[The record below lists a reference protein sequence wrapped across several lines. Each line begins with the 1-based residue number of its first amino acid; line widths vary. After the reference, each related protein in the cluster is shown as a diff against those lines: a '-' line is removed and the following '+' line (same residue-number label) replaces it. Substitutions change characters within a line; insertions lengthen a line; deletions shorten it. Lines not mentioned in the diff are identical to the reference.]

1 MLHSVYFSTSDPP
14 MPPPPGRREQRKAET
29 RQAISDVATR
39 LIIERGFE
47 AVSMSEI
54 ADAAGVS
61 RKTVF
66 NYFASKEQLVFD
78 RDEEARQLLREG
90 MAARTSMTP
99 LAAFQGLVRELL
111 DTGHPLLRINAGA
124 ASFWKT
130 VAQSAV
136 LVAHARQLQALLTDD
151 LAQLMAESAGRPVGD
166 ADARLG
172 ATMLMASMVAAYEQG
187 LRALSFGGD
196 PRQVMVPLIVRGAT
210 GTLVALASTPYT
222 DPAQRQC
229 SDMRIGVQD
238 QAPATTARGP

>member
-1 MLHSVYFSTSDPP
+1 

-29 RQAISDVATR
+29 RQTISDVATR

-196 PRQVMVPLIVRGAT
+196 PRQAMVPLIVRGAT
-210 GTLVALASTPYT
+210 GTLVALAGTPYT
-222 DPAQRQC
+222 DP
-229 SDMRIGVQD
+229 S
-238 QAPATTARGP
+238 ARP

>member
-1 MLHSVYFSTSDPP
+1 

-29 RQAISDVATR
+29 RQTISDVATW

-99 LAAFQGLVRELL
+99 LAAFQALVRELL

-124 ASFWKT
+124 ASFWET
-130 VAQSAV
+130 VAQSTV
-136 LVAHARQLQALLTDD
+136 LVAHARQLQALLTDE

-196 PRQVMVPLIVRGAT
+196 PRQAMVPLIVRGAT
-210 GTLVALASTPYT
+210 GVLVALAGTPYT
-222 DPAQRQC
+222 DP
-229 SDMRIGVQD
+229 S
-238 QAPATTARGP
+238 ARP

>member
-1 MLHSVYFSTSDPP
+1 MLHSVYFFTSDPP
-14 MPPPPGRREQRKAET
+14 VPPPPGRREQRKAET

-39 LIIERGFE
+39 LIIDRGFE

-99 LAAFQGLVRELL
+99 LAAFQALVRELL

-130 VAQSAV
+130 VAQSTV

-151 LAQLMAESAGRPVGD
+151 LAQLMAASAGRSADD
-166 ADARLG
+166 AEARLG
-172 ATMLMASMVAAYEQG
+172 ASMLMASMVAAYEQG

-196 PRQVMVPLIVRGAT
+196 PRQAMVPLIARGAT
-210 GTLVALASTPYT
+210 GVLVALAGTPYT
-222 DPAQRQC
+222 D
-229 SDMRIGVQD
+229 SS
-238 QAPATTARGP
+238 ARP

>member
-29 RQAISDVATR
+29 RQTISDVATR

-196 PRQVMVPLIVRGAT
+196 PRQAMVPLIVRGAT
-210 GTLVALASTPYT
+210 GTLVALAGTPYT
-222 DPAQRQC
+222 DP
-229 SDMRIGVQD
+229 S
-238 QAPATTARGP
+238 ARP

>member
-1 MLHSVYFSTSDPP
+1 MLHSVYFFTSDPP
-14 MPPPPGRREQRKAET
+14 VPPPPGRREQRKAET

-39 LIIERGFE
+39 LIIDRGFE

-99 LAAFQGLVRELL
+99 LAAFQALVRELL

-130 VAQSAV
+130 VAQSTV

-151 LAQLMAESAGRPVGD
+151 LAQLMAASAGRSADD
-166 ADARLG
+166 AEARLG
-172 ATMLMASMVAAYEQG
+172 ASMLMASMVAAYEQG
-187 LRALSFGGD
+187 LRVLSFGGD
-196 PRQVMVPLIVRGAT
+196 PRQAMLPLIVRGAT
-210 GTLVALASTPYT
+210 GVLVALAGTPYT
-222 DPAQRQC
+222 DP
-229 SDMRIGVQD
+229 S
-238 QAPATTARGP
+238 ARP